1 VFVIWGLP
9 YGCASVYDLLQG
21 QEFLPSTYPKISEI
35 IPSWLPSIWLIIGVL
50 AIIIVTFEGSYRL
63 VRKMSQSNGIHSE
76 LQNEISE
83 IISRLSTMKISTA
96 NAQGNYANM
105 LIKCSKE
112 LSIGGITISHSPPT
126 TYTDVKGNVILDY
139 DRYGMT
145 YGQKLEFL
153 SQLRIDGI
161 IEPNHFENY
170 ERFHLSGFGRQVV
183 KYIKQTGHK

>member
-1 VFVIWGLP
+1 MFVIWGLP

-21 QEFLPSTYPKISEI
+21 QEFLPSTYPKVSEI
-35 IPSWLPSIWLIIGVL
+35 IPSWLPPIWLIIGVL

-63 VRKMSQSNGIHSE
+63 VQKISQSNGIHSE
-76 LQNEISE
+76 LQKEIS
-83 IISRLSTMKISTA
+83 IIADQLSTTKIDIA
-96 NAQGNYANM
+96 KGQDDYANM

-112 LSIGGITISHSPPT
+112 LSIGGITISHSTPT
-126 TYTDVKGNVILDY
+126 TYTDIRSNVILDH

-145 YGQKLEFL
+145 YGRKLEFL

-170 ERFHLSGFGRQVV
+170 ERFHLSEFGRQVV
-183 KYIKQTGHK
+183 K